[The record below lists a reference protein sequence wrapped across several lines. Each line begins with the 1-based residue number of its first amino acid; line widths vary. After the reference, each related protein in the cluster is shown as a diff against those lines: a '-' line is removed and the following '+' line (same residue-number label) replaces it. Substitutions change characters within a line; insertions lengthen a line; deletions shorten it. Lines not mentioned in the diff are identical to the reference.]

1 MQNHKKFVSTTVQ
14 VFLNF
19 CFFLS
24 FLWLLFFVVA
34 VCFVA
39 FQLFLYS
46 LVIGICQLFI
56 FLFFLGEIF
65 YQYFYLQKVLQKN
78 QPFFLTLRTLLYSL
92 IRAVHSTVKFCCK
105 KILALISHFKFFI
118 FSDFDK
124 NEKMIIHTLTRSKVI
139 KKVSDL
145 TCL

>member
-14 VFLNF
+14 VFLNV
-19 CFFLS
+19 FFV
-24 FLWLLFFVVA
+24 FLVVIVFLLLLFVL
-34 VCFVA
+34 
-39 FQLFLYS
+39 QLFSFFLYS

-56 FLFFLGEIF
+56 FSFLLGEIF
-65 YQYFYLQKVLQKN
+65 YQYFFLQKVLQKN
-78 QPFFLTLRTLLYSL
+78 QPFFLTLRILLYSL
-92 IRAVHSTVKFCCK
+92 IRAVHSTVKFCCE
-105 KILALISHFKFFI
+105 KILALVSHFKFFI

-124 NEKMIIHTLTRSKVI
+124 NEKMISHTLVRSKVI